1 MWIKVAA
8 RQGGQK
14 RGQISFAASV
24 RRKEAMMV
32 ETPLTPATRNSLAQ
46 LLAQMQALA
55 AVIPSL
61 SAQPFPALAPVT
73 ARDFET
79 KFDNIPV

>member
-1 MWIKVAA
+1 MANSPTA
-8 RQGGQK
+8 R
-14 RGQISFAASV
+14 S
-24 RRKEAMMV
+24 
-32 ETPLTPATRNSLAQ
+32 SLAQ

-55 AVIPSL
+55 RVIPSL
-61 SAQPFPALAPVT
+61 TTQPVLASEPAL